1 MELLLMDQKKTENK
15 KFNFVNREMSWLNF
29 NERVLEE
36 ASDKTV
42 PLIERLRFL
51 GIFSNNLDEFFQVR
65 FASVKRIAQS
75 GKSGKKVLG
84 GIEAKDLLKSI
95 TNKVI
100 ELQQKS
106 NTILNDIENELRKE
120 KIFFINEN
128 QVKPCQVQYLT
139 DYFLEKINPSLVT
152 VILKEEFQDFTDNK
166 TFLAIK
172 MELNSIVNNDFSEN
186 KIYAF
191 IELPKKLDRFIV
203 LPIEKNGI
211 QFIMML
217 DDLIRFH
224 FHLIFSMFDYKK
236 IDAHMF
242 KITRDGELDIEEN
255 FGKSYAEK
263 IMNSVRDRI
272 FADPVRLVHDKN
284 IDPITLEKVMTKLG
298 VKSKESLIPGGRYHR
313 RADYMKFPSLN
324 RSDMMYQKTLPL
336 PVKNLRLEENIIQAV
351 SEKDYLIYT
360 PYHSFS
366 YLIKFLREAAL
377 DPTVKTIKI
386 TLYRLAKY
394 SQVVSS
400 LINAVKNGKKVVVYV
415 ELQARFDEENN
426 INIADRLE
434 KSGVHI
440 IMGVRGLKVHSKIC
454 LVLRDEKNK
463 LKKYG
468 FISTGNFNE
477 HTAKIYTDYTLF
489 TSNQKLLKDVSK
501 VFNFLEVNYEFK
513 RYKHLIVSPHYTY
526 HRLVELIDNEIQN
539 KNIGKKSKIKLK
551 LNSITNYKIISKLYE
566 ASNAGVKIEM
576 IVRGVCCLIP
586 GVKDMSENIKVI
598 SVVDKYLEHPRIYIF
613 ENAGKPKIYISSAD
627 WMTRNFENRIEV
639 TCPIYDTD
647 LQNQILDT
655 FDISWR
661 DNVKSRFINK
671 LKGKNKRIK
680 NTINT
685 RSQFETYRY
694 FKNQSHK

>member
-1 MELLLMDQKKTENK
+1 MNQKKTENK

-42 PLIERLRFL
+42 PLVERLRFL

-128 QVKPCQVQYLT
+128 QVKTYQVQYLT

-172 MELNSIVNNDFSEN
+172 MELKSNVKNDLSEN

-203 LPIEKNGI
+203 LPIEENGT

-217 DDLIRFH
+217 DDLIRLH

-284 IDPITLEKVMTKLG
+284 IDPITLDKVMAKLG

-336 PVKNLRLEENIIQAV
+336 SVKNLGLEENIIQAV
-351 SEKDYLIYT
+351 SKKDYLIYT

-377 DPTVKTIKI
+377 DPNVKTIKI

-434 KSGVHI
+434 KSGVQI

-463 LKKYG
+463 LRKYG

-477 HTAKIYTDYTLF
+477 YTAKIYTDYTLF
-489 TSNQKLLKDVSK
+489 TSNQKILKDVSK

-526 HRLVELIDNEIQN
+526 QRLVELIDNEIQN
-539 KNIGKKSKIKLK
+539 KNLGKKSKIKLK

-566 ASNAGVKIEM
+566 ASIAGVKIEM

-586 GVKDMSENIKVI
+586 GVKGMSENIKVI

-655 FDISWR
+655 FHISWS
-661 DNVKSRFINK
+661 DNVKSRFINEV
-671 LKGKNKRIK
+671 KGKNKRKK
-680 NTINT
+680 NISNI

-694 FKNQSHK
+694 FKNFSPE

>member
-1 MELLLMDQKKTENK
+1 MNQKKAENK
-15 KFNFVNREMSWLNF
+15 KFNFVNRELSWLNF

-84 GIEAKDLLKSI
+84 GIEAKELLKSI

-106 NTILNDIENELRKE
+106 NTILNDIERELKKE
-120 KIFFINEN
+120 NVVFINEK
-128 QVKPCQVQYLT
+128 QVKNYQIQYLT
-139 DYFLEKINPSLVT
+139 DYFLEKVNPSLVT
-152 VILKEEFQDFTDNK
+152 VILKEEYQDFTDNK
-166 TFLAIK
+166 TFFAIK
-172 MELNSIVNNDFSEN
+172 MELNSNRNNSLSEN

-203 LPIEKNGI
+203 LPVEKNGM

-284 IDPITLEKVMTKLG
+284 IDPVTLEKVMGKLG
-298 VKSKESLIPGGRYHR
+298 VKSKKSLIPGGRYHR

-324 RSDMMYQKTLPL
+324 RSDLMYQKTIPL
-336 PVKNLRLEENIIQAV
+336 SVKNLGLEQNIIQAV
-351 SEKDYLIYT
+351 SKKDYLIYT

-366 YLIKFLREAAL
+366 YLIKFLRESAL
-377 DPTVKTIKI
+377 DPNVKTIKI
-386 TLYRLAKY
+386 TLYRLARY

-400 LINAVKNGKKVVVYV
+400 LINAVKNGKKVIVYV

-426 INIADRLE
+426 INIADKLE
-434 KSGVHI
+434 KSGVQI

-454 LVLRDEKNK
+454 LVLRYEKDK
-463 LKKYG
+463 IKKYG
-468 FISTGNFNE
+468 FVSTGNFNE
-477 HTAKIYTDYTLF
+477 YTAKIYTDYTLF
-489 TSNQKLLKDVSK
+489 TSNQKILKDVSK
-501 VFNFLEVNYEFK
+501 VFDFLEVNYEFK

-526 HRLVELIDNEIQN
+526 QKLIELIDNEIRN
-539 KNIGKKSKIKLK
+539 KLIGIKSKIRLK

-586 GVKDMSENIKVI
+586 GVKNMSENIKVI

-613 ENAGKPKIYISSAD
+613 ENAGKTKVYISSAD

-647 LQNQILDT
+647 LQNQIIDT
-655 FDISWR
+655 FNISWK
-661 DNVKSRFINK
+661 DNVKSRLINEFK
-671 LKGKNKRIK
+671 LRNIREQNIVK
-680 NTINT
+680 T
-685 RSQFETYRY
+685 RSQFETYKY
-694 FKNQSHK
+694 FKNLSSQ

>member
-1 MELLLMDQKKTENK
+1 MNQKKAENK
-15 KFNFVNREMSWLNF
+15 EFNFVNRELSWLNF

-84 GIEAKDLLKSI
+84 GIEAKELLKSI

-106 NTILNDIENELRKE
+106 NTILNDIERELKKE
-120 KIFFINEN
+120 NVVFINEK
-128 QVKPCQVQYLT
+128 QVKNYQIQYLT
-139 DYFLEKINPSLVT
+139 DYFLEKVNPSLVT
-152 VILKEEFQDFTDNK
+152 VILKEEYQDFTDNK
-166 TFLAIK
+166 TFFAIK
-172 MELNSIVNNDFSEN
+172 MELNSNRNNSLSEN

-203 LPIEKNGI
+203 LPVEKNGM

-284 IDPITLEKVMTKLG
+284 IDPVTLEKVMGKLG
-298 VKSKESLIPGGRYHR
+298 VKSKKSLIPGGRYHR

-324 RSDMMYQKTLPL
+324 RSDLMYQKTIPL
-336 PVKNLRLEENIIQAV
+336 SVKNLGLEQNIIQAV
-351 SEKDYLIYT
+351 SKKDYLIYT

-366 YLIKFLREAAL
+366 YLIKFLRESAL
-377 DPTVKTIKI
+377 DPNVKTIKI
-386 TLYRLAKY
+386 TLYRLARY

-400 LINAVKNGKKVVVYV
+400 LINAVKNGKKVIVYV

-426 INIADRLE
+426 INIADKLE
-434 KSGVHI
+434 KSGVQI

-454 LVLRDEKNK
+454 LVLRYEKDK
-463 LKKYG
+463 IKKYG
-468 FISTGNFNE
+468 FVSTGNFNE
-477 HTAKIYTDYTLF
+477 YTAKIYTDYTLF
-489 TSNQKLLKDVSK
+489 TSNQKILKDVSK
-501 VFNFLEVNYEFK
+501 VFDFLEVNYEFK

-526 HRLVELIDNEIQN
+526 QKLIELIDNEIRN
-539 KNIGKKSKIKLK
+539 KLIGIKSKIRLK

-586 GVKDMSENIKVI
+586 GVKNMSENIKVI

-613 ENAGKPKIYISSAD
+613 ENAGKTKVYISSAD

-639 TCPIYDTD
+639 TCPIYDID
-647 LQNQILDT
+647 LQNQIIDT
-655 FDISWR
+655 FNISWK
-661 DNVKSRFINK
+661 DNVKSRLINELK
-671 LKGKNKRIK
+671 LGNIRKQNIVK
-680 NTINT
+680 T
-685 RSQFETYRY
+685 RSQFETYKY
-694 FKNQSHK
+694 FKNLSSQ